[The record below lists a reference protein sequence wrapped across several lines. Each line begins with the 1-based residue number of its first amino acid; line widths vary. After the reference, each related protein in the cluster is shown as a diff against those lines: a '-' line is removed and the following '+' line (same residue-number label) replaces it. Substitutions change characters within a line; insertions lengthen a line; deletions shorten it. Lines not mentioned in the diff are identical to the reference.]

1 MRRPAI
7 VEFQPISTPLVHTDA
22 THVSLSLTLSLSLS
36 LSLSLLHQLA
46 FCTTDICAVPSDFVI
61 QPHFL
66 TSDPG

>member
-22 THVSLSLTLSLSLS
+22 THVSLS